1 MIDVL
6 DQEILKI
13 LQEDGRMSN
22 KELAYKVGLAQS
34 ATSERLRKLRERGWI
49 EKFEIRLDAARLG
62 FGLVAFIFVRTQEL
76 VSGRKI
82 GDQLAAIEEAQE
94 VFNVAGEDCYLVKV
108 RVKDPE
114 ALGKLLR
121 DKIGV
126 IDSVVTTR
134 TTIVM
139 ETYKETCKLP
149 LSQLGANSSS
159 NNRST
164 TSAASKNGS
173 ADRGAGVALR

>member
-1 MIDVL
+1 MIDAL
-6 DQEILKI
+6 DQEILKT

-49 EKFEIRLDAARLG
+49 NKFEVRLDAARLG
-62 FGLVAFIFVRTQEL
+62 FGLVAFIFVRTNEM
-76 VSGRKI
+76 VNGRQI
-82 GDQLAAIEEAQE
+82 GDQLAAIEEALE
-94 VFNVAGEDCYLVKV
+94 VFNVAGEDCYLIKV
-108 RVKDPE
+108 RVKNPE
-114 ALGKLLR
+114 ALGQLLR

-126 IDSVVTTR
+126 IESVSTTR

-149 LSQLGANSSS
+149 LSQLGI
-159 NNRST
+159 NNCSE
-164 TSAASKNGS
+164 N
-173 ADRGAGVALR
+173 GAGSSANTDKSTRSSGSTNQR

>member
-1 MIDVL
+1 
-6 DQEILKI
+6 
-13 LQEDGRMSN
+13 MSN

-49 EKFEIRLDAARLG
+49 EKFEVRLDAARLG
-62 FGLVAFIFVRTQEL
+62 FGLVAFIFVRTREL
-76 VSGRKI
+76 AGGSQI
-82 GDQLAAIEEAQE
+82 GVQLAAIEEVQE
-94 VFNVAGEDCYLVKV
+94 VFNVAGEDCYLIKV

-121 DKIGV
+121 DKIGE
-126 IDSVVTTR
+126 IESVVTTR

-149 LSQLGANSSS
+149 LSQLGACNSSTS
-159 NNRST
+159 GSST
-164 TSAASKNGS
+164 KISAKNGS
-173 ADRGAGVALR
+173 ANQRSGTRRG

>member
-6 DQEILKI
+6 DQEILKT

-49 EKFEIRLDAARLG
+49 SKFEVRLDAARLG
-62 FGLVAFIFVRTQEL
+62 FGLVAFIFVRTNEI
-76 VSGRKI
+76 VSGCQI
-82 GDQLAAIEEAQE
+82 GDRLAAIEEVQE
-94 VFNVAGEDCYLVKV
+94 VFNVAGEDCYLIKV
-108 RVKDPE
+108 RVKNPE
-114 ALGKLLR
+114 ALGRLLR

-126 IDSVVTTR
+126 IESVATTR

-149 LSQLGANSSS
+149 LSQLGING
-159 NNRST
+159 RSEDGVGR
-164 TSAASKNGS
+164 SVNGDKS
-173 ADRGAGVALR
+173 GQK

>member
-62 FGLVAFIFVRTQEL
+62 FGLVAFVFVRTQEL
-76 VSGRKI
+76 ACGSQI
-82 GDQLAAIEEAQE
+82 GERLAAIEETQE

-108 RVKDPE
+108 RE
-114 ALGKLLR
+114 
-121 DKIGV
+121 
-126 IDSVVTTR
+126 
-134 TTIVM
+134 
-139 ETYKETCKLP
+139 
-149 LSQLGANSSS
+149 
-159 NNRST
+159 
-164 TSAASKNGS
+164 
-173 ADRGAGVALR
+173 